1 MNFSEVK
8 SAVSH
13 LKKTSKCVQCKKK
26 YKETDIYII
35 ASTQKEALFEMK
47 CSKCESSAIVTVFQT
62 NKKETAEELE
72 VQYRE
77 HQKLHDKISEND
89 VLDIKNF
96 LTKFD
101 GNFKKIFTKKQ

>member
-1 MNFSEVK
+1 MNFSEIK

-13 LKKTSKCVQCKKK
+13 LKKTTKCGHCEQK
-26 YKETDIYII
+26 YKDDDINII

-47 CSKCESSAIVTVFQT
+47 CPKCEASSIVTVFQT
-62 NKKETAEELE
+62 NSEETIEELE

-77 HQKLHDKISEND
+77 HQRIHDKISEND

-101 GNFKKIFTKKQ
+101 GNFKKIFTKGQ

>member
-1 MNFSEVK
+1 MNFSEIK

-13 LKKTSKCVQCKKK
+13 LKKTTKCGHCDQK
-26 YKETDIYII
+26 YKDADISVI
-35 ASTQKEALFEMK
+35 ASTQKEALFEMRCPK
-47 CSKCESSAIVTVFQT
+47 CDGSSIVTVFQT
-62 NKKETAEELE
+62 TNEETVEELE

-77 HQKLHDKISEND
+77 HHKIEDKISEND

-101 GNFKKIFTKKQ
+101 GNFKKIFTKEQ